1 MYKHSQNRELQ
12 LFVQARKRLD
22 FYRTK
27 HSRREILWHRL
38 LSFSLFVLAIAAV
51 GFTIWYF
58 WFRSP

>member
-1 MYKHSQNRELQ
+1 M
-12 LFVQARKRLD
+12 FVQARKRLD

-38 LSFSLFVLAIAAV
+38 LSVSLFVLAIAAA